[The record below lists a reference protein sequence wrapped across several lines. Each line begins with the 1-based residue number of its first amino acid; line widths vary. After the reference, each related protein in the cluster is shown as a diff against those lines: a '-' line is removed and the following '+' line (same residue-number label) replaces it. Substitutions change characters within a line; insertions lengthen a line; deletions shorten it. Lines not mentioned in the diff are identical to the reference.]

1 MPQETKAKFQNPAAA
16 VDAMLGAREP
26 TLQGLVA
33 TRDDERALLDALE
46 KAFDYRGDVTLTL
59 VDGAVVTGY
68 IFDRRTGPTLA
79 QSVVRLMPADSD
91 LKRAVSY
98 SDIAKLEFS
107 GRDTAAG
114 KSFETWLKK
123 YVEKK
128 LAGERA
134 SIESE
139 ALD

>member
-1 MPQETKAKFQNPAAA
+1 MPQETKSHGVGGGVQE
-16 VDAMLGAREP
+16 RESVP

-33 TRDDERALLDALE
+33 TREDEAALLDALE
-46 KAFDYRGDVTLTL
+46 KAFDYRGDITL
-59 VDGAVVTGY
+59 VLTDGTSVTGY

-79 QSVVRLMPADSD
+79 SSTLRLMTPESD
-91 LKRAVSY
+91 ARVGIGY
-98 SDIAKLEFS
+98 DRIARIEFS

-134 SIESE
+134 NIESE

>member
-1 MPQETKAKFQNPAAA
+1 MPQETKSHG
-16 VDAMLGAREP
+16 VGGGVLERESAP

-33 TRDDERALLDALE
+33 TREDESALLDALE

-59 VDGAVVTGY
+59 TDGTTVTGY
-68 IFDRRTGPTLA
+68 IFDRRTALTLA
-79 QSVVRLMPADSD
+79 TSMLRLMGPESD
-91 LKRAVSY
+91 ARIE
-98 SDIAKLEFS
+98 IAYDRIARIEFS

-139 ALD
+139 SLD

>member
-1 MPQETKAKFQNPAAA
+1 MPQETKQKFEPGHQADAASSSE
-16 VDAMLGAREP
+16 RS

-33 TRDDERALLDALE
+33 TRDDEKALLDALE
-46 KAFDYRGDVTLTL
+46 KAFDYRGDVTLEL
-59 VDGAVVTGY
+59 VGGEKITGY
-68 IFDRRTGPTLA
+68 IFDRRVGATLA
-79 QSVVRLMPADSD
+79 ASDVRLLCDGRED
-91 LKRAVSY
+91 RTIITF
-98 SDIAKLEFS
+98 DRIARLEFT

-128 LAGERA
+128 LAGEKA

-139 ALD
+139 SLD

>member
-1 MPQETKAKFQNPAAA
+1 MPQETKQKFEPNTTPAS
-16 VDAMLGAREP
+16 DRP

-33 TRDDERALLDALE
+33 TREDEAALVQALE
-46 KAFDYRGDVTLTL
+46 NAFDYRGDVTLELT
-59 VDGAVVTGY
+59 DGSKLSGY
-68 IFDRRTGPTLA
+68 IFDRRSGATLR
-79 QSVVRLMPADSD
+79 QSSVRLMCEGSD
-91 LKRAVSY
+91 ERQSVSY
-98 SDIAKLEFS
+98 DRIARLEFS